1 MDNSAVCDL
10 RQRVRSSAISQDRL
24 ARALGMD
31 RSWLSRI
38 LSGKQRMPADF
49 EERLNHALDALE
61 NAEAAAEEARRKV
74 MVREGLAS

>member
-10 RQRVRSSAISQDRL
+10 RQRVRASAISQDRL

-49 EERLNHALDALE
+49 EARLNRVLDALE
-61 NAEAAAEEARRKV
+61 TAEDAAEAARRKV